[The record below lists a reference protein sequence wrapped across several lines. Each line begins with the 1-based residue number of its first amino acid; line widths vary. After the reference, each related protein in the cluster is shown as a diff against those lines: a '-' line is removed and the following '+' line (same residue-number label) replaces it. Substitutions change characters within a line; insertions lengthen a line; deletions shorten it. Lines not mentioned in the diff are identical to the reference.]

1 MTVHDWFAEHRTAF
15 VIRSLDPDEERSF
28 REHLEGCLECREE
41 VARVERELAWLPMGA
56 RPVTPRPGLERR
68 LIEGVLGIRR
78 PRAAVPWLAA
88 AASLLLAL
96 GAGVWAVTQ
105 QGARES
111 SAQRIAQLEA
121 QLGDVRDTLNLVRS
135 ASRVLQASIQMD
147 RHQGGLLIFADE
159 RTHRWNVMVHG
170 LPPAHAGEVY
180 QFWFITETG
189 MVKSVEV
196 HVDQGTPAFMT
207 LPMPKEGGT
216 VMGAALTM
224 EPAGSVSAAPEGKEL
239 AHLML

>member
-1 MTVHDWFAEHRTAF
+1 MTAHDWFIEHRTAF
-15 VIRSLDPDEERSF
+15 VIRSLDGDEERTF
-28 REHLEGCLECREE
+28 REHLEGCSDCREE
-41 VARVERELAWLPMGA
+41 VARIEQQLAWLPMGVS
-56 RPVTPRPGLERR
+56 PVTPRPGLERR
-68 LIEGVLGIRR
+68 LIEGVLGVRR
-78 PRAAVPWLAA
+78 QRSLLPWLAA
-88 AASLLLAL
+88 AAALLIAV
-96 GAGVWAVTQ
+96 GAGSWAMSQ
-105 QGARES
+105 QRSRGA
-111 SAQRIAQLEA
+111 ALLKIAALEE

-147 RHQGGLLIFADE
+147 RHQGGMLIFADE

-170 LPPAHAGEVY
+170 LPPAHAGEIY
-180 QFWFITETG
+180 QFWFITGTG

-196 HVDQGTPAFMT
+196 HVNQGTPAFMT